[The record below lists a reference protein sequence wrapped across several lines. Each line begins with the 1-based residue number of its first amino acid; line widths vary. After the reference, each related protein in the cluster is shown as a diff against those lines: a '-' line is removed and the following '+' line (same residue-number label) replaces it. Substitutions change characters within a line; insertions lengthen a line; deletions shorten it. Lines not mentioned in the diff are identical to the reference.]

1 MEVCLGLY
9 VVLGS
14 YLGNGS
20 FLYNLQ
26 ILPRSSI
33 MGVRGLHGFVAS
45 SCPHVCTVVN
55 FKELAERH
63 RSQHPGG
70 TPTIVVDAMCCL
82 RYWYTPESW
91 VCGGQW
97 REYYSSL
104 REFVR
109 TFTAV
114 GIKLI
119 FFFDGMVEQ
128 SKRDEWVKRRL
139 KNNREIAKIF
149 HYIKSRREQPGR
161 NMFFIPS
168 GLAIFTRFALKAL
181 GQETLCS
188 LQEADYEVASY
199 GFQNNCLGIL
209 GEDTDYL
216 IYDTCPY
223 FSISELSLDSL
234 DTVMLCR
241 EKLCQ
246 SLGLHL
252 ADLPLLACLLG
263 NDVIP
268 EGMFESFR
276 YKCLTSYASVRE
288 SCDRKGNVI
297 LAVAEHISKVLRL
310 HQGEKKL
317 EEMLPLGP
325 NKALFYKGVAS
336 YLLPGQKSPWFI
348 QKPED
353 VVTLDKQV
361 LSMSSDPESK
371 QEFPVCM
378 DSESKQKLPV
388 GTDPE
393 FNLEAPMC
401 TNTEVKQED
410 PVNVGPEAKHQ
421 VTVVLDPEILKV
433 ARAQHVQ
440 AESYLVYSVMSSGE
454 VECSNSL
461 EDATDQALPSQA
473 FVYRPVR
480 QRVYSLL
487 LGGGGGGSSTG
498 PAVKEWFVYSGNPLR
513 QPDLVRPLQMNIP
526 GGTPSLRQ
534 LWLSQE
540 PGIQAQRLD
549 TLLACFDLSSSR
561 EELQAVERPFQALCC
576 LLVYLFVQVD
586 TLCLEDL
593 HAFIAQA
600 LCLQGKPTM
609 ELADLQLDHIDPRAV
624 QLATLLVRGLT
635 TLVLV
640 NGACGS
646 PWEMADFMPWHLFD
660 GKLFH
665 QKYLQSEKGYTAEV
679 LVEQNRSHVTR
690 FHTLKSVVCK
700 ACGKESRPIVSRRH
714 WRPHHA
720 GRWGRQG
727 SSSHGTSSGY
737 SRSGHGQHWRDQGPG
752 SRQYEPDQW
761 RRY

>member
-1 MEVCLGLY
+1 
-9 VVLGS
+9 
-14 YLGNGS
+14 
-20 FLYNLQ
+20 
-26 ILPRSSI
+26 

-70 TPTIVVDAMCCL
+70 TPTVVVDAMCCL

-91 VCGGQW
+91 ICGGQW

-149 HYIKSRREQPGR
+149 HYIKSHREQPGR

-246 SLGLHL
+246 SLGLSL

-263 NDVIP
+263 NDVVP

-276 YKCLTSYASVRE
+276 YKCLTSYTSVKE
-288 SCDRKGNVI
+288 NCDRRGNII
-297 LAVAEHISKVLRL
+297 LAVADYISKVLRL

-325 NKALFYKGVAS
+325 NKALFYKGVTS

-348 QKPED
+348 QKPKD
-353 VVTLDKQV
+353 VVTLDKQI

-371 QEFPVCM
+371 QEVPMCM
-378 DSESKQKLPV
+378 DPESKQKLPV

-410 PVNVGPEAKHQ
+410 PVNTGPEAKHQ
-421 VTVVLDPEILKV
+421 VTMVTDPEILKV

-440 AESYLVYSVMSSGE
+440 AESYLVYGVMSSGE

-487 LGGGGGGSSTG
+487 LGGGAGGFSTG
-498 PAVKEWFVYSGNPLR
+498 PTVKEWFVYSGNPLR

-526 GGTPSLRQ
+526 GGTPNLRQ

-561 EELQAVERPFQALCC
+561 EELQAVESPFQALCC

-600 LCLQGKPTM
+600 LCLQGKPTV

-720 GRWGRQG
+720 G
-727 SSSHGTSSGY
+727 
-737 SRSGHGQHWRDQGPG
+737 

>member
-1 MEVCLGLY
+1 
-9 VVLGS
+9 
-14 YLGNGS
+14 
-20 FLYNLQ
+20 
-26 ILPRSSI
+26 

-70 TPTIVVDAMCCL
+70 TPTVVVDAMCCL

-91 VCGGQW
+91 ICGGQW

-149 HYIKSRREQPGR
+149 HYIKSHREQPGR

-246 SLGLHL
+246 SLGLSL

-263 NDVIP
+263 NDVVP

-276 YKCLTSYASVRE
+276 YKCLTSYTSVKE
-288 SCDRKGNVI
+288 NCDRRGNII
-297 LAVAEHISKVLRL
+297 LAVADHISKVLRL

-348 QKPED
+348 QKPKD
-353 VVTLDKQV
+353 IVTLDKQV
-361 LSMSSDPESK
+361 LSISSDPESK
-371 QEFPVCM
+371 QEVPMRM
-378 DSESKQKLPV
+378 DPESKQKLPV
-388 GTDPE
+388 DTDPE
-393 FNLEAPMC
+393 FNLGAPMC

-410 PVNVGPEAKHQ
+410 PVNAGPEAKHQ
-421 VTVVLDPEILKV
+421 VTMVSDPEILKV

-440 AESYLVYSVMSSGE
+440 AESYLVYGVMSSGE

-487 LGGGGGGSSTG
+487 LGGGAGGFSTG

-526 GGTPSLRQ
+526 GGTPNLRQ

-561 EELQAVERPFQALCC
+561 EELQAVESPFQALCC

-600 LCLQGKPTM
+600 LCLQGKPTV

-679 LVEQNRSHVTR
+679 LVEQNRCHVTR
-690 FHTLKSVVCK
+690 FHTLKSVLCK

-714 WRPHHA
+714 WRPHH
-720 GRWGRQG
+720 
-727 SSSHGTSSGY
+727 T
-737 SRSGHGQHWRDQGPG
+737 G

>member
-1 MEVCLGLY
+1 
-9 VVLGS
+9 
-14 YLGNGS
+14 
-20 FLYNLQ
+20 
-26 ILPRSSI
+26 
-33 MGVRGLHGFVAS
+33 
-45 SCPHVCTVVN
+45 
-55 FKELAERH
+55 
-63 RSQHPGG
+63 
-70 TPTIVVDAMCCL
+70 
-82 RYWYTPESW
+82 
-91 VCGGQW
+91 
-97 REYYSSL
+97 
-104 REFVR
+104 
-109 TFTAV
+109 
-114 GIKLI
+114 
-119 FFFDGMVEQ
+119 
-128 SKRDEWVKRRL
+128 
-139 KNNREIAKIF
+139 
-149 HYIKSRREQPGR
+149 
-161 NMFFIPS
+161 
-168 GLAIFTRFALKAL
+168 
-181 GQETLCS
+181 
-188 LQEADYEVASY
+188 
-199 GFQNNCLGIL
+199 
-209 GEDTDYL
+209 
-216 IYDTCPY
+216 
-223 FSISELSLDSL
+223 
-234 DTVMLCR
+234 
-241 EKLCQ
+241 
-246 SLGLHL
+246 
-252 ADLPLLACLLG
+252 
-263 NDVIP
+263 
-268 EGMFESFR
+268 
-276 YKCLTSYASVRE
+276 
-288 SCDRKGNVI
+288 
-297 LAVAEHISKVLRL
+297 
-310 HQGEKKL
+310 
-317 EEMLPLGP
+317 
-325 NKALFYKGVAS
+325 
-336 YLLPGQKSPWFI
+336 
-348 QKPED
+348 
-353 VVTLDKQV
+353 
-361 LSMSSDPESK
+361 MSSDPESK
-371 QEFPVCM
+371 QEVPMCM
-378 DSESKQKLPV
+378 DPESRQKLPV

-393 FNLEAPMC
+393 CNLEAAVC
-401 TNTEVKQED
+401 ANTEVKQED
-410 PVNVGPEAKHQ
+410 PVNMGLEAKHQ
-421 VTVVLDPEILKV
+421 VTVVSDPEILKV
-433 ARAQHVQ
+433 ARAQHVR
-440 AESYLVYSVMSSGE
+440 AESYLVYGVMSSGE
-454 VECSNSL
+454 VECSSSL

-513 QPDLVRPLQMNIP
+513 QPDLVRPLQVNLP

-600 LCLQGKPTM
+600 LCLQGKPAM

-700 ACGKESRPIVSRRH
+700 ACGKENRPIVSRRH

-720 GRWGRQG
+720 G
-727 SSSHGTSSGY
+727 
-737 SRSGHGQHWRDQGPG
+737 